1 MRYDQI
7 DKGNEMKIDKKS
19 IKVRVSDSRLTS

>member
-7 DKGNEMKIDKKS
+7 DKGNEMKIDKKNT
-19 IKVRVSDSRLTS
+19 KVRVGDSRLTS